1 MKIELEKKAEEVNR
15 ILSQLV
21 KKQQNIAIE
30 QVDLILSNEE
40 NNDIQ
45 NEDEENE
52 G

>member
-21 KKQQNIAIE
+21 KKQQNISIE